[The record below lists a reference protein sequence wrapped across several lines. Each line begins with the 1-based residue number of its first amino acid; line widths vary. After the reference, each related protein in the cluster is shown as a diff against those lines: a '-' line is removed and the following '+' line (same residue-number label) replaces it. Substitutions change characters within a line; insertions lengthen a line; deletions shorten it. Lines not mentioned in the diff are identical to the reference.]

1 MYPDCF
7 LPRTFHLLNK
17 HFHEYKQVLPDSWK
31 QRKHPSGKY
40 IQASAV
46 NRCAHVLDMSHPL
59 HKAHEKS
66 IKDKDGLPF
75 RRDWFRRT
83 FWRQS
88 SEQIES
94 QEAEVVLYRPT
105 FAKLLVKTFN
115 LCLFPLCNMRILHN
129 TQDHWIRNASV
140 PVKQD
145 PDSSAAVRCHPYWGS
160 HLEVFKAECV
170 CSRAETGLIWFALHF
185 IFPVHAYWIASLTEM
200 SIPYRQTDLWKKWSI

>member
-1 MYPDCF
+1 
-7 LPRTFHLLNK
+7 
-17 HFHEYKQVLPDSWK
+17 
-31 QRKHPSGKY
+31 
-40 IQASAV
+40 
-46 NRCAHVLDMSHPL
+46 MSHPL

-75 RRDWFRRT
+75 RRDWFRQT

-88 SEQIES
+88 SEQMFES

-115 LCLFPLCNMRILHN
+115 LCLFPLYNMRILHN
-129 TQDHWIRNASV
+129 TQDHWIRDASV

-145 PDSSAAVRCHPYWGS
+145 PDSSAAARCHPYWGS

-170 CSRAETGLIWFALHF
+170 CSRAQTGLIWFALHF
-185 IFPVHAYWIASLTEM
+185 IFPAHAYWIASLAEM